1 MRRFY
6 FTAAAGLVFAG
17 LLVAWAVWLRPGQ
30 TRQAMAPTILSVKPE
45 DVQAI
50 AIEQGGK
57 VAVEIR
63 KGPDGWQIEKPR
75 RVPTSSSAVESLL
88 GALSPLQAR
97 RTIAEEGADP
107 ARFGL
112 DPPRAVLALTMAD
125 GSVRRLLVGAETPVS
140 QGIPA
145 YYAKDAQSPA
155 IYTIDSF
162 IAEQITAS
170 WEAFR
175 ERRLAD
181 FRTDDVQRV
190 RIQSGPV
197 TVEAR
202 RSADASAPGERRWR
216 LVVPY
221 DAPGD
226 PLAIERVLRDLEFA
240 SISRFVN
247 DEPSPAQLRSYGL
260 ATPRAVIELTALAS
274 SSGEHGAAAGDDE
287 DAAAPRAA
295 RTVVLQ
301 VGGEAEGGALYVKRE
316 DQPFVYALPS
326 SDLEAALAASPEG
339 WVRRRVAGLARDE
352 LQRISFGMSGRPG
365 PLTLEKDEKGQWV
378 IAPKGLRPK
387 AEEVDSLFDAL
398 WRLEAQRVVAVGRS
412 ARPPQRS
419 GSGEATVMEITVAG
433 HDGVPVTR
441 LVIPVPLTAP
451 PGQDGNQPPR
461 TVYVEQGTDRLVYEV
476 RAEDLREI
484 ESVIAQW
491 TAPEQGAASSP
502 SASR

>member
-30 TRQAMAPTILSVKPE
+30 SRQAMAPAVLSVKPQ

-50 AIEQGGK
+50 AIEQGGRL
-57 VAVEIR
+57 AVEIR
-63 KGPDGWQIEKPR
+63 KGPGGWQIEKPR
-75 RVPTSSSAVESLL
+75 RVPTSASAVESLL

-112 DPPRAVLALTMAD
+112 DPPRAALTLTMAD

-140 QGIPA
+140 QGVPA

-162 IAEQITAS
+162 IAEQITGS
-170 WEAFR
+170 WETFR
-175 ERRLAD
+175 ERRLVD

-190 RIQSGPV
+190 RIRTGPV

-247 DEPSPAQLRSYGL
+247 DEPSPADLRSYGL
-260 ATPRAVIELTALAS
+260 ATPRAVIELTTRVS
-274 SSGEHGAAAGDDE
+274 SSSSSEQGSDGGA
-287 DAAAPRAA
+287 RAVSGA
-295 RTVVLQ
+295 RNVVLQ
-301 VGGEAEGGALYVKRE
+301 VGGEAEGGAVYVKRE

-365 PLTLEKDEKGQWV
+365 PFTLEKDDKGQWV

-398 WRLEAQRVVAVGRS
+398 WRLEAQRIVAVGRS

-419 GSGEATVMEITVAG
+419 GSDGAALMEITVAG

-441 LVIPVPLTAP
+441 LVIPVPLTASA
-451 PGQDGNQPPR
+451 GQGGDQAHR
-461 TVYVEQGTDRLVYEV
+461 TVYVEQGADRLVYEV
-476 RAEDLREI
+476 RAEDFKEI

-491 TAPEQGAASSP
+491 TAPDQGAASSP
-502 SASR
+502 SANR